1 MILML
6 NNLYRELLNL
16 FSPIFSYNNNI
27 LNNISGIEFCRGIIT
42 QASLIPELDSTLKK
56 KAYIQSVH
64 ASTAIDG
71 NYISL
76 DKVGKLLNGSD
87 DVVVDDKSK
96 NVVIDYG
103 YVLKNLDRYHNN
115 GEITEHLLI
124 DMHREITK
132 NVSVDA
138 SNGEKYRGVDINVK
152 DMNTDRVRFIPPSNM
167 HVPRLMDDL
176 ISWINNSN
184 DISPILVAG
193 IVHYEFLR
201 IHPFTDGNGKT
212 AKALT
217 KLILY
222 TRGYDIKR
230 YFTLDECYNN
240 DIDAYLSALKSADDT
255 FDLTHWLEYFTK
267 SFLIS
272 AKMVK
277 ADVQRLLSISP
288 SPNELDKQLILKDNQ
303 IKIINYLQEHG
314 QITNKETTMLLEISS
329 QASHNNLKKLQKM
342 KIITR
347 KGSGRSTFYVLNRVN
362 EKLRKQ
368 LMK

>member
-1 MILML
+1 
-6 NNLYRELLNL
+6 L

-27 LNNISGIEFCRGIIT
+27 LNNISGIEFSRGIIT

-56 KAYIQSVH
+56 KAYIQSVY

-71 NYISL
+71 NILTIDEVS
-76 DKVGKLLNGSD
+76 KLLNGSD
-87 DVVVDDKSK
+87 DVVDDNSK
-96 NVVIDYG
+96 NEVVNYG
-103 YVLKNLDRYHNN
+103 HVLTNLDKYHDNCV
-115 GEITEHLLI
+115 ITEQLLF
-124 DMHREITK
+124 DMNMEITK
-132 NVSVDA
+132 NVKVDTP
-138 SNGEKYRGVDINVK
+138 NGENYRHVDVKVK
-152 DMNTDRVRFIPPSNM
+152 DIDTDRVRFVPPSNM
-167 HVPRLMDDL
+167 NVPRLMDDL
-176 ISWINNSN
+176 ISWINSSN

-201 IHPFTDGNGKT
+201 IHPFRTGNGKT
-212 AKALT
+212 ANALT
-217 KLILY
+217 KLILN

-240 DIDAYLSALKSADDT
+240 DINAYLNALKTADDT

-267 SFLIS
+267 SFFIS
-272 AKMVK
+272 VTRVK
-277 ADVQRLLSISP
+277 ADVQRLLTISP
-288 SPNELDKQLILKDNQ
+288 PPNELDKQLILKDNQ
-303 IKIINYLQEHG
+303 IKIINYIQEYG
-314 QITNKETTMLLEISS
+314 QITNKETSVLLEISS

>member
-1 MILML
+1 M
-6 NNLYRELLNL
+6 

-27 LNNISGIEFCRGIIT
+27 LNNISGIEFSRGIIT

-64 ASTAIDG
+64 ASTTIDG
-71 NYISL
+71 NILTIDEVS
-76 DKVGKLLNGSD
+76 KLLNGSD
-87 DVVVDDKSK
+87 AVVDDKVK
-96 NVVIDYG
+96 NEVMDYG
-103 YVLKNLDRYHNN
+103 YVLTNLDKYHDN
-115 GEITEHLLI
+115 GKITEHILL
-124 DMHREITK
+124 DMYGEITK
-132 NVSVDA
+132 NVSV
-138 SNGEKYRGVDINVK
+138 NTPHGQRYRDVDINVK
-152 DMNTDRVRFIPPSNM
+152 DMDTDRVRFIPPSNM
-167 HVPRLMDDL
+167 HVPRLMEDL

-184 DISPILVAG
+184 EISPILVAG

-201 IHPFTDGNGKT
+201 IHPFMEGNGRT

-222 TRGYDIKR
+222 TKGYDIKR

-240 DIDAYLSALKSADDT
+240 DINAYLNALKSADDT

-267 SFLIS
+267 NFLIS
-272 AKMVK
+272 VTRVK
-277 ADVQRLLSISP
+277 ADVQRLLTISP

-303 IKIINYLQEHG
+303 IKIINYIQEFG
-314 QITNKETTMLLEISS
+314 QITNKETTILLEISS

-368 LMK
+368 LTK

>member
-1 MILML
+1 
-6 NNLYRELLNL
+6 L
-16 FSPIFSYNNNI
+16 FSPIFNYNNNI
-27 LNNISGIEFCRGIIT
+27 LNNISGIEFSRGIIT

-64 ASTAIDG
+64 ASTALDG
-71 NYISL
+71 NILTIDDVS
-76 DKVGKLLNGSD
+76 KLLNGSD
-87 DVVVDDKSK
+87 DVNVDDKAK
-96 NVVIDYG
+96 NEVMNYG
-103 YVLKNLDRYHNN
+103 YVLTNLDKYHDN
-115 GEITEHLLI
+115 GQITEQLLLQ
-124 DMHREITK
+124 MHREITK
-132 NVSVDA
+132 NDSV
-138 SNGEKYRGVDINVK
+138 NTPHGENYRDVETNVK
-152 DMNTDRVRFIPPSNM
+152 DINTGKVRFVPPSNM

-193 IVHYEFLR
+193 IVNYEFLR
-201 IHPFTDGNGKT
+201 IHPFIEGNGKT

-230 YFTLDECYNN
+230 YFTIDECYFN
-240 DIDAYLSALKSADDT
+240 DINAYLNALKTADDT

-267 SFLIS
+267 TFLIS
-272 AKMVK
+272 VKRVK
-277 ADVQRLLSISP
+277 ADVQRLLTISP

-303 IKIINYLQEHG
+303 IKIINYIQEFG